1 MLNVKRLALVLALP
15 LILSACAVQYDG
27 IVLTPEGNPRLTQV
41 SPLMQQNINTLT
53 NALIQLD
60 PSIIDPAEARSVA
73 YDAYVYPMYLA
84 NDWWLTWPPLFHNT
98 LRNANQRKAG
108 LCVDWARAMRA
119 RMRSKHLRTFDL
131 YWGVAHKGNAW
142 QEHSTLIVTAK
153 GYPFE
158 SGIVLDPWRNSG
170 ELFWSKIPEDVRYPW
185 KYFEGPG

>member
-1 MLNVKRLALVLALP
+1 MLNVKRLALGLLIP
-15 LILSACAVQYDG
+15 LMLSACAVKYDG
-27 IVLTPEGNPRLTQV
+27 VVLTQDGNPRLTKPTP
-41 SPLMQQNINTLT
+41 SMLRNIDELT
-53 NALIQLD
+53 QALIQLD
-60 PSIIDPAEARSVA
+60 PTIIDPNEARSVA

-84 NDWWLTWPPLFHNT
+84 NDWGLTWPPLFHNT

-131 YWGVAHKGNAW
+131 YWGIAHKGNAW

-153 GYPFE
+153 GHPFD
-158 SGIVLDPWRNSG
+158 SGIILDPWRNSG
-170 ELFWSKIPEDVRYPW
+170 ELYWSTLPEDTRYPW